1 MDVRMTD
8 ETFFPAEFMAN
19 DPTLNKMIRNLGVMA
34 EKVKEISRSVVSIK
48 VQGIKLDGKS

>member
-8 ETFFPAEFMAN
+8 ETLFPAEFMAN
-19 DPTLNKMIRNLGVMA
+19 DPTLNKMIGNFGVMA

-48 VQGIKLDGKS
+48 VQGIKLDEKS

>member
-1 MDVRMTD
+1 MID
-8 ETFFPAEFMAN
+8 EIISPVEFIAN
-19 DPTLNKMIRNLGVMA
+19 DPTLNKMIENLGVVA

>member
-1 MDVRMTD
+1 MTD
-8 ETFFPAEFMAN
+8 EILFPAEFMAK

-48 VQGIKLDGKS
+48 VQGIKLDEKS

>member
-1 MDVRMTD
+1 MTD
-8 ETFFPAEFMAN
+8 EILFPAEFMAN